1 MKILVTGAN
10 GQLGTDLCRL
20 LHKQSHEVIAP
31 GLDVL
36 DFLQPDSITA
46 QVTRHRADWVMNCAA
61 YTQVDQAEQEPDK
74 AYAIN
79 RDAAATLARAVT
91 TTGGRLLHVS
101 TDFIFDGKQRI
112 PYEEAVAAHPLN
124 VYGQSKWEGERAVLD
139 INPQTLVV
147 RTAWVYGVNGANFVK
162 TILRLAAERPVLKI
176 VADQTGT
183 PSWTQDIAS
192 VLLTLMDRDARGI
205 YHYTN
210 AGQVSWYEFA
220 CAIIDDA
227 RSAGFELAVEEVVP
241 ITTAEYP
248 VPAERPAY
256 SVLDKSK
263 ISSLLDQPIPHWRD
277 SLKKM
282 LEELH
287 ACPDC

>member
-10 GQLGTDLCRL
+10 GQLGTDLCRRL
-20 LHKQSHEVIAP
+20 REQSHEVITP
-31 GLDVL
+31 GLEAL
-36 DFLQPDSITA
+36 DFLQPDSITE
-46 QVTRHRADWVMNCAA
+46 QVHRHRADWIINCAA

-91 TTGGRLLHVS
+91 ATGGRLLHIS
-101 TDFIFDGKQRI
+101 TDFIFDGQQRV
-112 PYEEAVAAHPLN
+112 PYEEAVVAHPLS
-124 VYGQSKWEGERAVLD
+124 VYGQSKWEGERAVLEID
-139 INPQTLVV
+139 PQALLV

-192 VLLTLMDRDARGI
+192 ALQLLMGRDASGI

-210 AGQVSWYEFA
+210 AGQATWYEFA
-220 CAIIDDA
+220 CAIVEEA
-227 RSAGFELAVEEVVP
+227 RLAGFELAVEEVVP

-248 VPAERPAY
+248 VPAERPVY

-263 ISSLLDQPIPHWRD
+263 ISPLLDQPIPHWRD

-282 LEELH
+282 LEELY